1 MNRKTLVIGLDGVPR
16 HLLEDLMARGAMEGL
31 QGLVREGYDI
41 RTMKASLPDV
51 SSVSWTSFM
60 TGTNPARHGI
70 FGFTDLLPASYDL
83 YFPNSRD
90 MRARPFWE
98 DLQQGKKIERSVVLN
113 LPSTYP
119 AFPVKGLLVSGF
131 VAIDFNKAVYPPSYI
146 PLLRRLG
153 YVIDV
158 DLEKAREDRE
168 GFYGDLLTSL
178 AVRQEA
184 AMTLLRD
191 EPWDLF
197 ILCITETDRLH
208 HFFFTEKDSPRF
220 DDFYRRVDRFVT
232 AVIASARERF
242 GDDIQLILLS
252 DHGFTALQTE
262 VNVNA
267 YLQEMGVL
275 KIDPGREYY
284 DRIDRGTV
292 AFAMDPARIYIH
304 GKGRYPRGHIE
315 AEDMGKAKED
325 MKALLFGLRD
335 RAGNPVIR
343 QIFDRDEIYE
353 GPFLD
358 RAPDLVCIPFKGFDL
373 KGNLRKRDVFTTEV
387 LTGMHTWD
395 DAVLMFRGETAPRE
409 ECTIE
414 DPAKLIRDFH
424 S

>member
-1 MNRKTLVIGLDGVPR
+1 MSRKTLVIGLDGVP
-16 HLLEDLMARGAMEGL
+16 HGLLEGLVARGSMEGL
-31 QGLVREGYDI
+31 KGLVGEGYAI
-41 RTMKASLPDV
+41 HTMKASLPDV

-70 FGFTDLLPASYDL
+70 FGFTDLLSDSYDL

-90 MRARPFWE
+90 MRARPFWQ
-98 DLQQGKKIERSVVLN
+98 DLQGEKKIERSIVLN
-113 LPSTYP
+113 VPSTYP
-119 AFPVKGLLVSGF
+119 AFPIKGLLVSGF

-146 PLLRRLG
+146 PFLRRMG

-158 DLEKAREDRE
+158 DLEKARENKE
-168 GFYGDLLTSL
+168 GFYGDLLSSL
-178 AVRQEA
+178 AVREEA

-208 HFFFTEKDSPRF
+208 HFFFSEKNSPRF

-232 AVIASARERF
+232 RVITAARERF

-252 DHGFTALQTE
+252 DHGFTELQTE

-267 YLQEMGVL
+267 YLQEKGVL

-304 GKGRYPRGHIE
+304 TRGRYPRGHIDE
-315 AEDMGKAKED
+315 GDKAKVKEEIRG
-325 MKALLFGLRD
+325 LLFDLKD
-335 RAGNPVIR
+335 RAGNRVIKE
-343 QIFDRDEIYE
+343 IFDRDEIYE

-358 RAPDLVCIPFKGFDL
+358 RAPDFVCLPVRGFDL
-373 KGNLRKRDVFTTEV
+373 KGNLRKKEVFTTEAF
-387 LTGMHTWD
+387 TGMHTRD
-395 DAVLMFRGETAPRE
+395 DAFLMFRGERPE
-409 ECTIE
+409 KDHLTIE
-414 DPAKLIRDFH
+414 DPAKMIRDFH